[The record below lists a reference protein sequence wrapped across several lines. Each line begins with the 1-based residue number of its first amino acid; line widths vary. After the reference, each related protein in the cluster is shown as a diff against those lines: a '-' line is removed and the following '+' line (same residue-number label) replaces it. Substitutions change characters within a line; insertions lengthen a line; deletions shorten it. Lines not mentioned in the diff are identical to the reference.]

1 MVGYSALMPAST
13 TNSMESAW
21 LYNLMW
27 MLATWGIQ
35 LFFWIQKFL
44 FKSEGGAMHGFFI
57 KAINFGAINYLLG
70 YWIIDIMVLRGTL
83 DFSSTSKGKYWGYL
97 GGLFGL

>member
-1 MVGYSALMPAST
+1 
-13 TNSMESAW
+13 
-21 LYNLMW
+21 
-27 MLATWGIQ
+27 
-35 LFFWIQKFL
+35 
-44 FKSEGGAMHGFFI
+44 MHGFFI